1 MITNFIYVF
10 DEGAKDKLLDMDYKL
25 LKRDEKNHIYVF
37 INESCEVFA
46 LDGVSYILSDTIT
59 F

>member
-10 DEGAKDKLLDMDYKL
+10 DEDARDKLLDMNYKL

-37 INESCEVFA
+37 VNEDHEAFA
-46 LDGVSYILSDTIT
+46 LDDISHILSDTIT

>member
-10 DEGAKDKLLDMDYKL
+10 DEDARDKLLDMNYKL

-37 INESCEVFA
+37 VNEDREVFT
-46 LDGVSYILSDTIT
+46 LDGISHILSDTIT

>member
-1 MITNFIYVF
+1 MITSFIYVF
-10 DEGAKDKLLDMDYKL
+10 DEDARDKLLDMNYKL

-37 INESCEVFA
+37 VNEGREAFA
-46 LDGVSYILSDTIT
+46 LDGISHILSDTIT

>member
-10 DEGAKDKLLDMDYKL
+10 DEDARDKLLDMNYKL

-37 INESCEVFA
+37 INEGQELLA
-46 LDGVSYILSDTIT
+46 LGDISYILSNTIT

>member
-1 MITNFIYVF
+1 VF
-10 DEGAKDKLLDMDYKL
+10 DEEARDKLLDMNYKL

-37 INESCEVFA
+37 VNESREVFA
-46 LDGVSYILSDTIT
+46 LDGINHILSDTIT

>member
-37 INESCEVFA
+37 INESREVFA

>member
-10 DEGAKDKLLDMDYKL
+10 DEDARDKLLDMNYKL

-37 INESCEVFA
+37 VNEDREVFA
-46 LDGVSYILSDTIT
+46 LDGISHILSDTIT

>member
-10 DEGAKDKLLDMDYKL
+10 DEESKGKLLDMNYKL
-25 LKRDEKNHIYVF
+25 LKADEKNHIYVF
-37 INESCEVFA
+37 VNGSQEVFA
-46 LDGVSYILSDTIT
+46 LNGINHILSNTIT

>member
-10 DEGAKDKLLDMDYKL
+10 DEEARDKLLDMNYKL

-37 INESCEVFA
+37 VNERREVFA
-46 LDGVSYILSDTIT
+46 LDGISHILSDTIT

>member
-10 DEGAKDKLLDMDYKL
+10 DEEARDKLLDMNYKL

-37 INESCEVFA
+37 VNENREVFA
-46 LDGVSYILSDTIT
+46 LDGISHILSDTIT

>member
-10 DEGAKDKLLDMDYKL
+10 DEDARDKLLDMNYKL

-37 INESCEVFA
+37 VNEDHEVFA
-46 LDGVSYILSDTIT
+46 LDDISHILSDTIT